1 MSGLP
6 SHLELVQGVVLPK
19 PVGAHPVL
27 DFVNTRSEWTTR
39 GPARTEW
46 LTSYEAFLIWNS
58 AVGLLTPAVVFRLIE
73 QAGGRPTEAARRLTA
88 TLDFRIDLYDVLTGR
103 VDETDAPFEA
113 VARVI
118 ERASGRRKF
127 VRSDAPAA
135 AGVRPEAAAGVRPE
149 AATWEL
155 PEDLA
160 RPLDQLA
167 LLAADLLT
175 GPEHAHVRTCPG
187 CGWLFLDA
195 RGRRRWCSMAT
206 CGNRAKVR
214 AHAART
220 R

>member
-1 MSGLP
+1 MNALP

-58 AVGLLTPAVVFRLIE
+58 YVGLLPPATVFRLIE
-73 QAGGRPTEAARRLTA
+73 QAGSSSTEVGRRLQA
-88 TLDFRIDLYDVLTGR
+88 TLDFRADLYDVLTGQA
-103 VDETDAPFEA
+103 TDHTF
-113 VARVI
+113 
-118 ERASGRRKF
+118 
-127 VRSDAPAA
+127 DAA
-135 AGVRPEAAAGVRPE
+135 AGLIETAFGRRQLVRSENGPA
-149 AATWEL
+149 WEL
-155 PEDLA
+155 REDLA
-160 RPLDQLA
+160 LPLHNLA
-167 LLAADLLT
+167 LLAGELLT
-175 GPEHAHVRTCPG
+175 GPSREHVRTCPS
-187 CGWLFLDA
+187 CGWLFLDP

-214 AHAART
+214 AHAARV

>member
-1 MSGLP
+1 MPALP

-19 PVGAHPVL
+19 PIGADPVL
-27 DFVNTRSEWTTR
+27 DFVNTRSDWTTP

-58 AVGLLTPAVVFRLIE
+58 YVGLLPPATVFRLIE
-73 QAGGRPTEAARRLTA
+73 QAAAKPTEASRRLAA
-88 TLDFRIDLYDVLTGR
+88 TLEFRADLYDVLTGAA
-103 VDETDAPFEA
+103 TSLEA

-118 ERASGRRKF
+118 EKASGRRRL
-127 VRSDAPAA
+127 VSTDEG
-135 AGVRPEAAAGVRPE
+135 AG
-149 AATWEL
+149 WEL

-160 RPLDQLA
+160 KPLDQLA
-167 LLAADLLT
+167 LLAGELVT
-175 GPEHAHVRTCPG
+175 GPSRAHVRVCPA
-187 CGWLFLDA
+187 CGWLFLDP

-214 AHAART
+214 AHAARG

>member
-1 MSGLP
+1 VLP

-19 PVGAHPVL
+19 PVGGDPVL
-27 DFVNTRSEWTTR
+27 DFVNTRSDWITR

-58 AVGLLTPAVVFRLIE
+58 YVGLLPAATVFRLIE
-73 QAGGRPTEAARRLTA
+73 QAGGKPTEASRKLHA
-88 TLDFRIDLYDVLTGR
+88 TLEFRAGLYDVLTGQA
-103 VDETDAPFEA
+103 TDGTFEA

-118 ERASGRRKF
+118 EKASGRRQL
-127 VRSDAPAA
+127 VRTDE
-135 AGVRPEAAAGVRPE
+135 G
-149 AATWEL
+149 ATWEL

-160 RPLDQLA
+160 QPLDQVA
-167 LLAADLLT
+167 LLAGELLT
-175 GPEHAHVRTCPG
+175 GPSLAHVRICPG
-187 CGWLFLDA
+187 ESCGWLFLDA

-214 AHAART
+214 AHAARA

>member
-1 MSGLP
+1 MTGLP

-19 PVGAHPVL
+19 PVGADPVL
-27 DFVNTRSEWTTR
+27 DFVNTRSDWTTR

-58 AVGLLTPAVVFRLIE
+58 YVGLLSPATVFRLVE
-73 QAGGRPTEAARRLTA
+73 QAGSSPAEVGPRLHA
-88 TLDFRIDLYDVLTGR
+88 VLDFRVDLYDVLTGQAT
-103 VDETDAPFEA
+103 EGTFES

-118 ERASGRRKF
+118 QKASARRRL
-127 VRSDAPAA
+127 VL
-135 AGVRPEAAAGVRPE
+135 AGEGAV
-149 AATWEL
+149 WEL

-160 RPLDQLA
+160 LPLHNLA
-167 LLAADLLT
+167 LLAGDLLT
-175 GPEHAHVRTCPG
+175 GPSRAHVRRCPG
-187 CGWLFLDA
+187 ESCGWLFLDA

-214 AHAART
+214 AHAARV

>member
-1 MSGLP
+1 MSALP

-39 GPARTEW
+39 GTARTEW

-58 AVGLLTPAVVFRLIE
+58 YVGLLPPATVFRLIE
-73 QAGGRPTEAARRLTA
+73 RSGSSPIEMGRRLQT
-88 TLDFRIDLYDVLTGR
+88 TLDFRSELYDVLTGQA
-103 VDETDAPFEA
+103 TDHTFAA
-113 VARVI
+113 AARLI
-118 ERASGRRKF
+118 EKASGRRQL
-127 VRSDAPAA
+127 VRSEDGP
-135 AGVRPEAAAGVRPE
+135 V
-149 AATWEL
+149 WEL
-155 PEDLA
+155 PEDLDL
-160 RPLDQLA
+160 PLHNLA
-167 LLAADLLT
+167 LLAGELLT
-175 GPEHAHVRTCPG
+175 GSSREHVRTCPS

-214 AHAART
+214 AHAARA

>member
-1 MSGLP
+1 MNALP
-6 SHLELVQGVVLPK
+6 SHLELVQGVVLPR

-58 AVGLLTPAVVFRLIE
+58 YVGLLQPATVFRLIE
-73 QAGGRPTEAARRLTA
+73 QAGSSPTEAVRRLQA
-88 TLDFRIDLYDVLTGR
+88 TLDFRVDLYDVLTGQAS
-103 VDETDAPFEA
+103 DTTFEA
-113 VARVI
+113 AARVI
-118 ERASGRRKF
+118 EKASGRRRLL
-127 VRSDAPAA
+127 RSDE
-135 AGVRPEAAAGVRPE
+135 GSV
-149 AATWEL
+149 WDL

-160 RPLDQLA
+160 LPLHHLA
-167 LLAADLLT
+167 VLAGELLT
-175 GPEHAHVRTCPG
+175 GSSRGHVRTCPS
-187 CGWLFLDA
+187 CGWLFLDP

>member
-1 MSGLP
+1 MTALP

-58 AVGLLTPAVVFRLIE
+58 YAGLLSPATTFRLIE
-73 QAGGRPTEAARRLTA
+73 QAGSSPTEAVRRLQA
-88 TLDFRIDLYDVLTGR
+88 TLGFRVDLYDVLTGQATESTF
-103 VDETDAPFEA
+103 D
-113 VARVI
+113 
-118 ERASGRRKF
+118 
-127 VRSDAPAA
+127 AA
-135 AGVRPEAAAGVRPE
+135 ARLIEKAAARRRLVQTEDGPV
-149 AATWEL
+149 WEL

-160 RPLDQLA
+160 LPLYNLA
-167 LLAADLLT
+167 LLAGDLLT
-175 GPEHAHVRTCPG
+175 GPSREHVRTCPS
-187 CGWLFLDA
+187 CGWLFLDP

>member
-6 SHLELVQGVVLPK
+6 SHLELVQNVVLPK

-58 AVGLLTPAVVFRLIE
+58 YVGLLSPATVFRLIE
-73 QAGGRPTEAARRLTA
+73 QTGSSPTEVTRRLQA
-88 TLDFRIDLYDVLTGR
+88 TLDFRVDLYDVLTGQAT
-103 VDETDAPFEA
+103 ESTFEA
-113 VARVI
+113 AARLI
-118 ERASGRRKF
+118 EKASGRRRL
-127 VRSDAPAA
+127 VRSDD
-135 AGVRPEAAAGVRPE
+135 EL
-149 AATWEL
+149 TWEI

-160 RPLDQLA
+160 LPLHNLA
-167 LLAADLLT
+167 LLAGELLT
-175 GPEHAHVRTCPG
+175 SPSRDHVRTCPS
-187 CGWLFLDA
+187 CGWLFLDP

-214 AHAART
+214 AHAARI

>member
-6 SHLELVQGVVLPK
+6 SHLDLVQGVVLPK

-58 AVGLLTPAVVFRLIE
+58 YVGLLSPATVFRLIE
-73 QAGGRPTEAARRLTA
+73 QTGSSPTEVTRRLQA
-88 TLDFRIDLYDVLTGR
+88 TLDFRVDLYDVLTGQAT
-103 VDETDAPFEA
+103 ESTFEA
-113 VARVI
+113 AARLI
-118 ERASGRRKF
+118 EKASGRRRLL
-127 VRSDAPAA
+127 RSDD
-135 AGVRPEAAAGVRPE
+135 EL
-149 AATWEL
+149 TWEL
-155 PEDLA
+155 REDLA
-160 RPLDQLA
+160 LPLHNLA
-167 LLAADLLT
+167 LLAGELLT
-175 GPEHAHVRTCPG
+175 SPSRDHVRTCPS
-187 CGWLFLDA
+187 CGWLFLDP

-214 AHAART
+214 AHAARI

>member
-1 MSGLP
+1 MSALP

-27 DFVNTRSEWTTR
+27 DFVDTRSDWTTR

-58 AVGLLTPAVVFRLIE
+58 YVGLLSPATVFRLIE
-73 QAGGRPTEAARRLTA
+73 QAGGKPSDAARRLNA
-88 TLDFRIDLYDVLTGR
+88 TLDFRVDLYDVLTG
-103 VDETDAPFEA
+103 EATDGSFEA

-118 ERASGRRKF
+118 EKASARRRL
-127 VRSDAPAA
+127 VRTEEG
-135 AGVRPEAAAGVRPE
+135 AG
-149 AATWEL
+149 WEL

-160 RPLDQLA
+160 LPLDNLA
-167 LLAADLLT
+167 LPAADLLT
-175 GPEHAHVRTCPG
+175 GPSRAQVRVCAG
-187 CGWLFLDA
+187 ESCGWLFLDP

-214 AHAART
+214 AHAARV

>member
-1 MSGLP
+1 MSALP

-27 DFVNTRSEWTTR
+27 DFVNTRSDWTTR

-46 LTSYEAFLIWNS
+46 LTSYEAFLSWNS
-58 AVGLLTPAVVFRLIE
+58 YVGLLPSATVSRLLE
-73 QAGGRPTEAARRLTA
+73 QAGGKPSEASRQLHA
-88 TLDFRIDLYDVLTGR
+88 TLDFRADLYDVLTG
-103 VDETDAPFEA
+103 APTSFEA

-118 ERASGRRKF
+118 EQASGRRRL
-127 VRSDAPAA
+127 VPADDGA
-135 AGVRPEAAAGVRPE
+135 A
-149 AATWEL
+149 WEL

-160 RPLDQLA
+160 LPLDNLA
-167 LLAADLLT
+167 LLAGDLLT
-175 GPEHAHVRTCPG
+175 GESRAHVRVCPG
-187 CGWLFLDA
+187 ESCGWLFLDA

>member
-1 MSGLP
+1 MTALP

-46 LTSYEAFLIWNS
+46 LTSYEAFLIWTS
-58 AVGLLTPAVVFRLIE
+58 YVGLLPPATVFRLIE
-73 QAGGRPTEAARRLTA
+73 RAGSSPTEVGRRLQA
-88 TLDFRIDLYDVLTGR
+88 TLEFRSDLYDVLVGQATEHTFG
-103 VDETDAPFEA
+103 AA
-113 VARVI
+113 ARLI
-118 ERASGRRKF
+118 EKASGRRQL
-127 VRSDAPAA
+127 VRSEDGP
-135 AGVRPEAAAGVRPE
+135 V
-149 AATWEL
+149 WKL
-155 PEDLA
+155 PEDLEL
-160 RPLDQLA
+160 PLHDLA
-167 LLAADLLT
+167 WLAGELLT
-175 GPEHAHVRTCPG
+175 GSSREHVRTCPS

-220 R
+220 ATQA

>member
-1 MSGLP
+1 MSALP

-27 DFVNTRSEWTTR
+27 DFVNTRSDWTTR

-58 AVGLLTPAVVFRLIE
+58 SVGLLSPAAVFRLIE
-73 QAGGRPTEAARRLTA
+73 QAGGRPTEAARRLTT

-103 VDETDAPFEA
+103 PDETDGPFEA

-118 ERASGRRKF
+118 ERASGRRQF
-127 VRSDAPAA
+127 VRTEGD
-135 AGVRPEAAAGVRPE
+135 

-167 LLAADLLT
+167 LLAAELLT
-175 GPEHAHVRTCPG
+175 SPERAHVRTCPG

>member
-1 MSGLP
+1 MTALP

-27 DFVNTRSEWTTR
+27 DFVNTRSDWTTR

-46 LTSYEAFLIWNS
+46 MTSYEAFLIWNS
-58 AVGLLTPAVVFRLIE
+58 YVGLLPPATVFRLVE
-73 QAGGRPTEAARRLTA
+73 QAGGKPTEAARRLHA
-88 TLDFRIDLYDVLTGR
+88 TLDFRVDLYDVLTGAA
-103 VDETDAPFEA
+103 TSFAA

-118 ERASGRRKF
+118 EKASGRR
-127 VRSDAPAA
+127 RLMPAGGGA
-135 AGVRPEAAAGVRPE
+135 A
-149 AATWEL
+149 WEL

-160 RPLDQLA
+160 LPLDNLA
-167 LLAADLLT
+167 LLAGELLT
-175 GPEHAHVRTCPG
+175 GDSRAHVRVCPG
-187 CGWLFLDA
+187 ESCGWLFLDA